1 MFDGIK
7 NLWESVCNLPSL
19 IWNSFKASFD
29 TLWNWLKDI
38 FNKIVELP
46 KNILDGIKEVF
57 IPDTNDIN
65 TMFNSAML
73 SIRSKFGFQEFDF
86 NNIASGS
93 ATPTDIAKAY
103 TINGLGTMNLKF
115 FDTKYLIQGVE
126 FFRPFI
132 RGFIVL
138 LLIFYNAKMF
148 LGFIGHNVGKGESS
162 E

>member
-1 MFDGIK
+1 M
-7 NLWESVCNLPSL
+7 
-19 IWNSFKASFD
+19 
-29 TLWNWLKDI
+29 WNWLKDI

-57 IPDTNDIN
+57 VPDTQDIN
-65 TMFNSAML
+65 SMFNSAMT
-73 SIRSKFGFQEFDF
+73 SIRSKFGFQEFDL
-86 NNIASGS
+86 NNIASSS